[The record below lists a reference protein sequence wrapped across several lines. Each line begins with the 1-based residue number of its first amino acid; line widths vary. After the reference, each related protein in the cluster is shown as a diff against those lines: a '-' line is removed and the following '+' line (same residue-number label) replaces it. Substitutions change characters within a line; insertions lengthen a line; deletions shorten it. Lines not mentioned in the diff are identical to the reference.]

1 MALQDGTPRESYV
14 EPRNTQGDRPRP
26 PMSTSVVTAIV
37 FLLFLLVGLAA
48 AFVLDNQRV
57 TNAPA
62 STPPSTQQPSAAPPV
77 NPAPAQ

>member
-1 MALQDGTPRESYV
+1 MALQDGTPREPYV

-26 PMSTSVVTAIV
+26 PMRTSVVSTIV
-37 FLLFLLVGLAA
+37 YLSFLLVALSA
-48 AFVLDNQRV
+48 AFVLDNRRV

-62 STPPSTQQPSAAPPV
+62 TTSSTQQPSAAPPV